1 MSIKELFRDVQLKK
15 AALIL
20 AEQQR
25 RLKESPGDD
34 LLFAQ
39 VVGMTQMAYEIL
51 NDYDLKIIYD
61 YYCLRLDQPVPKPGE
76 KVLYYDPSDRQQ
88 PKLARVVESS
98 EWPKWVRVECD
109 DTTFDV
115 TDRDVDL
122 FLYW

>member
-1 MSIKELFRDVQLKK
+1 MNIKTLFKDVQLKK

-25 RLKESPGDD
+25 QLKERPNDD

-39 VVGMTQMAYEIL
+39 VVGMTQLAYEL
-51 NDYDLKIIYD
+51 FNDYDLKFMYD
-61 YYCLRLDQPVPKPGE
+61 YYCHRLDRPFPKPGE

-88 PKLARVVESS
+88 PKLAKVVDST
-98 EWPKWVRVECD
+98 EWPKWVRIEYD

-115 TDRDVDL
+115 TDRDIDL